1 MQLENLSPDTSNSED
16 QAQPPLKPR
25 LASIPNACRY
35 LGDVSRAKFYADILP
50 HLETVHFG
58 KRHFVVVQS
67 MDRFIAAR
75 RRHERAK
82 NLTPPTRREVT
93 T

>member
-1 MQLENLSPDTSNSED
+1 MQLENLSPDTSKNQE
-16 QAQPPLKPR
+16 QPLKPR
-25 LASIPNACRY
+25 LASIQNACRY
-35 LGDVSRAKFYADILP
+35 MGDVSRAKFYADILP

-67 MDRFIAAR
+67 MDRFITAR

-82 NLTPPTRREVT
+82 SLKPPIRREAIA
-93 T
+93 